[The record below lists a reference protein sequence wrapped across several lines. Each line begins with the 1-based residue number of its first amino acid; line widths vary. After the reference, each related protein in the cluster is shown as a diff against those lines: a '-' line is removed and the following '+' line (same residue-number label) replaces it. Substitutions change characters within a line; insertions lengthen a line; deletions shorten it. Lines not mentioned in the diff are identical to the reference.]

1 MKIERRNDIFQDKVV
16 LITGGSRGIGRAT
29 AIKFVKL
36 GANVIAVYHSNNE
49 KANSLVKEIKNL
61 GGKYYKC
68 RFVYWERNW
77 QSSWRC
83 SCYFWGNWYFINNA
97 GIVFDREFE
106 EITYSDSLQVF
117 KTNALAP
124 LFLSQKIVP
133 VMLKNN
139 GGVIINVSSTS
150 GMYDFNPGTADY
162 AMSKIALQSLTK
174 DLSMKYAPKIRVNA
188 VAPGWVDTDMNA
200 DLPKE
205 FVEQETSKYHM
216 NRWAKPEEIADTI
229 IYLASDNASY
239 ITGQVIVLDGGHC

>member
-1 MKIERRNDIFQDKVV
+1 MFKNKVV

-29 AIKFVKL
+29 AIKFAKL
-36 GANVIAVYHSNNE
+36 GANVVVVYHSNDE

-61 GGKYYKC
+61 GGEINTIKADLSIESEIEKVVDEALAMYG
-68 RFVYWERNW
+68 RIDIL
-77 QSSWRC
+77 
-83 SCYFWGNWYFINNA
+83 INNA

-106 EITYSDSLQVF
+106 EIKYEDSLKIL
-117 KTNALAP
+117 KTNMLAP
-124 LFLSQKIVP
+124 LFLSQKIAP
-133 VMLKNN
+133 IMLKNN

-150 GMYDFNPGTADY
+150 GMYDFNPCTADY

-205 FVEQETSKYHM
+205 FVEQETAKYHM
-216 NRWAKPEEIADTI
+216 KRWAKPEEIADTI

-239 ITGQVIVLDGGHC
+239 LTGQVIVLDGGHC